1 MELQGIQVEAMEK
14 KLAFYRSAL
23 AEKLGANISAETVN
37 LLASL
42 PEKHYEGALLLA
54 DYLLS
59 QEQGESMLSDLFQDI
74 ATLDEARNRLSLI
87 TALLEQIDNEDS
99 PKFQKA
105 KKAARAALADLS
117 LELKKVIRLNR

>member
-1 MELQGIQVEAMEK
+1 
-14 KLAFYRSAL
+14 
-23 AEKLGANISAETVN
+23 
-37 LLASL
+37 
-42 PEKHYEGALLLA
+42 
-54 DYLLS
+54 
-59 QEQGESMLSDLFQDI
+59 MLSDLFQDI

-117 LELKKVIRLNR
+117 LELKKTIRLNT